1 MSVVEHSYTKAV
13 ASLTAGHFYAIGPGG
28 DSDPVWA
35 LEDAVFVNKGTTD
48 LRVGHSLTGILSG
61 TNYQT
66 VIAGTSTPL
75 AGVLDNL
82 LVYNPEAATAG
93 VFSVTATGRRR
104 NSGQDA
110 GVLCA
115 EGSSNSTTRFQI
127 IRPSRT
133 AGSTISTTVPVK
145 YQRLLTTI
153 KGYSV
158 SVPSGGTLTIG
169 LLDSRGRSLL
179 TAVMDQEALTT
190 LTLYT
195 ATTLVG
201 TLGSLTIAQGDN
213 LTLSAVSSAGGDTLG
228 DILIELAHTVA

>member
-1 MSVVEHSYTKAV
+1 MGVEHSYTKAN
-13 ASLTAGHFYAIGPGG
+13 ASLTAGHFYVIGPGG
-28 DSDPVWA
+28 DSDPVYA
-35 LEDAVFVNKGTTD
+35 LEDTIITNKGTTD

-61 TNYQT
+61 TNYMT
-66 VIAGTSTPL
+66 IIAGTSLPL
-75 AGVLDNL
+75 PGVLDNL
-82 LVYNPEAATAG
+82 LVYNPEVATAG
-93 VFSVTATGRRR
+93 VFSVTATGRQR

-115 EGSSNSTTRFQI
+115 EGSSNSTTRYQV

-145 YQRLLTTI
+145 YRRTLTTI

-158 SVPSGGTLTIG
+158 SVPSGGTLTVDLLNRAG
-169 LLDSRGRSLL
+169 LSLCA
-179 TAVMDQEALTT
+179 AVMNQESLTT

-195 ATTLVG
+195 STTLAS
-201 TLGSLTIAQGDN
+201 TNGSLTIARGDD
-213 LTLSAVSSAGGDTLG
+213 LTLSCVSSAGGDTLG